1 MRTHR
6 THRKR
11 DRTLA
16 DVSSPRLCRPVL
28 LPYPTTSGA
37 ERAPERKVEVKLP
50 IDTTGMTFLAAGPP
64 EPVLDFESKAPKVD
78 ENGAPLH
85 SVQVV
90 ALNDGGAE
98 VISVKVAGQPKGV
111 SQGSTVKIAGLVA
124 TPWTMGDRS
133 GVAYRAEHVEPTS
146 ASRSAS

>member
-1 MRTHR
+1 M
-6 THRKR
+6 
-11 DRTLA
+11 
-16 DVSSPRLCRPVL
+16 
-28 LPYPTTSGA
+28 
-37 ERAPERKVEVKLP
+37 KLP

-111 SQGSTVKIAGLVA
+111 GQGSTVKITGLVV

-133 GVAYRAEHVEPTS
+133 GVAFRAEQIEPAST
-146 ASRSAS
+146 SRSAA

>member
-1 MRTHR
+1 M
-6 THRKR
+6 
-11 DRTLA
+11 
-16 DVSSPRLCRPVL
+16 
-28 LPYPTTSGA
+28 
-37 ERAPERKVEVKLP
+37 KLP

-64 EPVLDFESKAPKVD
+64 EPVLDFESKTPKVD

-111 SQGSTVKIAGLVA
+111 SQGAAVKIAGLVA

-133 GVAYRAEHVEPTS
+133 GVAFRAQQVEPTLTAKS
-146 ASRSAS
+146 GS

>member
-1 MRTHR
+1 M
-6 THRKR
+6 
-11 DRTLA
+11 
-16 DVSSPRLCRPVL
+16 
-28 LPYPTTSGA
+28 
-37 ERAPERKVEVKLP
+37 KLP

-64 EPVLDFESKAPKVD
+64 EPVLDFESKTPKVD
-78 ENGAPLH
+78 DNGAPLH

-90 ALNDGGAE
+90 ALNDGDAE

-124 TPWTMGDRS
+124 TPWTMGNRS
-133 GVAYRAEHVEPTS
+133 GVAYRAAQIEATP

>member
-1 MRTHR
+1 M
-6 THRKR
+6 
-11 DRTLA
+11 
-16 DVSSPRLCRPVL
+16 
-28 LPYPTTSGA
+28 
-37 ERAPERKVEVKLP
+37 KLP

-64 EPVLDFESKAPKVD
+64 EPVLDFESKTPKLD

-98 VISVKVAGQPKGV
+98 VIAVKVAGQPKGV
-111 SQGSTVKIAGLVA
+111 SQGAMVKIAGLVA

-133 GVAYRAEHVEPTS
+133 GVAFRAEQVEPTS
-146 ASRSAS
+146 VGRSGS

>member
-1 MRTHR
+1 M
-6 THRKR
+6 
-11 DRTLA
+11 
-16 DVSSPRLCRPVL
+16 
-28 LPYPTTSGA
+28 
-37 ERAPERKVEVKLP
+37 KLP

-64 EPVLDFESKAPKVD
+64 EPVLDFESKSPKVD
-78 ENGAPLH
+78 EKGAPLH

-111 SQGSTVKIAGLVA
+111 SQGSAVKITGLVA

-133 GVAYRAEHVEPTS
+133 GVAFRAEQIES
-146 ASRSAS
+146 ASSSRSAA

>member
-1 MRTHR
+1 M
-6 THRKR
+6 
-11 DRTLA
+11 
-16 DVSSPRLCRPVL
+16 
-28 LPYPTTSGA
+28 
-37 ERAPERKVEVKLP
+37 KLP

-64 EPVLDFESKAPKVD
+64 EPVLDFESKTPKVD

-111 SQGSTVKIAGLVA
+111 GQGSTVKIAGLVA
-124 TPWTMGDRS
+124 TPWSMGDRS
-133 GVAYRAEHVEPTS
+133 GVAYRAEHIEPTS
-146 ASRSAS
+146 AARSGS